1 MDREAGSGGEGI
13 AKRIRIERTARNWSL
28 AELAQRSG
36 VSKAMLSAIERNE
49 TSPTAALLVRIAAA
63 FDLTL
68 SALIARSEQRGGN
81 LLRASEQ
88 PEWRDPET
96 GYVRRHVSPQ
106 SDGPLELIRVD
117 MPGGQKVSF
126 PAASYTFIRQMIWLI
141 EGRLDF
147 HEGSVA
153 HEMKPGS
160 TITRAPPGKAAIH
173 TSSCTGS
180 GRIMLPGSRSRTTSR
195 CSGWRRPRRSASP
208 MRSTRWNCSSAAAI

>member
-1 MDREAGSGGEGI
+1 MSERADDGSNGI
-13 AKRIRIERTARNWSL
+13 AERIRIERTARNWSL
-28 AELAQRSG
+28 SELAQRSG

-81 LLRASEQ
+81 LLRFGEQ
-88 PEWRDPET
+88 AEWRDPET

-106 SDGPLELIRVD
+106 SDGPLELIRVE
-117 MPGGQKVSF
+117 MPGRQKVSF

-147 HEGSVA
+147 HEGSVV
-153 HEMKPGS
+153 HQMQPGDCLELG
-160 TITRAPPGKAAIH
+160 PPSDCIFE
-173 TSSCTGS
+173 T
-180 GRIMLPGSRSRTTSR
+180 PGAQ
-195 CSGWRRPRRSASP
+195 GAVYLVALVRR
-208 MRSTRWNCSSAAAI
+208 